1 MFIDDKNLD
10 ETLRQEMEESQVP
23 EIYGGKLTLIPLAD
37 D

>member
-10 ETLRQEMEESQVP
+10 ETLRREMEESQVP
-23 EIYGGKLTLIPLAD
+23 EIYGGKLPLIPLAD